1 MNIGKAIKL
10 CRIQR
15 GLSQAELSEKSGL
28 SISYLSLLERDK
40 RDPSFSTIDTIAKS
54 LQVPMVIL
62 TFMGSSQN
70 DLLPLSAELKEK
82 LSYSTFQVF
91 EEKIK

>member
-15 GLSQAELSEKSGL
+15 GLSQAELAEKSGL
-28 SISYLSLLERDK
+28 SVSYLSLLERNK
-40 RDPSFSTIDTIAKS
+40 RDPLISTVNSIAKS

-62 TFMGSSQN
+62 TFMGSSEN
-70 DLLPLSAELKEK
+70 DLLLFSSELKEK
-82 LSYSTFQVF
+82 LSYSTFLVF
-91 EEKIK
+91 EEKIR